1 MKTAVVASI
10 TDASSVPVALVADR
24 LVAVEH
30 AAVVPVPHMLAY

>member
-1 MKTAVVASI
+1 MHQYNSKDLYGI
-10 TDASSVPVALVADR
+10 KPALGADR